1 MLKEKKHYDS
11 LLELFKE
18 SNNELGNLKDI
29 YQLAKE
35 ETDNEML
42 IDCNDKINSILKKI
56 KKLKLVVFYLVKM
69 MLWISI

>member
-1 MLKEKKHYDS
+1 MV
-11 LLELFKE
+11 
-18 SNNELGNLKDI
+18 NLKDI

-56 KKLKLVVFYLVKM
+56 KKTEIGCFL
-69 MLWISI
+69 SGENDS